1 MDIERSLREAAGFTP
16 TEQQLART
24 ILAMGERIQ
33 DHSIKELAACANA
46 SIASIHRLCK
56 KLGLEGYKE
65 LKIELVRAATR
76 RLHGPSQVD
85 INFPFNKGDR
95 AQTVLSQMASVY
107 ETTLHDTADVLDTA
121 ALDRAAGFL
130 ARAQMVDIFTQ
141 SHNLHPARMFSERLQ
156 SIGKASTCF
165 ESAEQQTRT
174 AMAARETHVAVAISY
189 SGLGP
194 NLTQVLPLLK
204 ARRVPVVFIGTPH
217 AERINP
223 GLDVY
228 LHVSDRE
235 SLQNRITQFAS
246 HIAVQYVLDSLFS
259 CLFARDYD
267 RSRAFLEQ
275 SLPYTRLPALRER
288 GVELER

>member
-1 MDIERSLREAAGFTP
+1 MDIERDLHEAAGFTP

-76 RLHGPSQVD
+76 RLHSPSQVD
-85 INFPFNKGDR
+85 INFPFSKGDG
-95 AQTVLSQMASVY
+95 AQAILSQMTSVY
-107 ETTLHDTADVLDTA
+107 ETTLHDTAGLLDTG

-165 ESAEQQTRT
+165 ESPEQQVRT
-174 AMAARETHVAVAISY
+174 ALATRETLWLWRSPIRGSVPTS
-189 SGLGP
+189 
-194 NLTQVLPLLK
+194 
-204 ARRVPVVFIGTPH
+204 RR
-217 AERINP
+217 
-223 GLDVY
+223 
-228 LHVSDRE
+228 
-235 SLQNRITQFAS
+235 
-246 HIAVQYVLDSLFS
+246 S
-259 CLFARDYD
+259 CRC
-267 RSRAFLEQ
+267 
-275 SLPYTRLPALRER
+275 
-288 GVELER
+288 